1 MYRSRHL
8 RGLLRPA
15 STPLLRKRLADVH
28 GQASI
33 RCLVSRSN
41 DDSIV
46 PGAQHSYGSLGETP
60 LPSSRV
66 TPWQAEHNHD
76 IQSVTQKALI
86 YELTQQQSRTIEDI
100 VPWFLGNMPPSY
112 FRQIP
117 EAFRLSHVKAISAIK
132 DANMDL

>member
-1 MYRSRHL
+1 
-8 RGLLRPA
+8 
-15 STPLLRKRLADVH
+15 
-28 GQASI
+28 
-33 RCLVSRSN
+33 
-41 DDSIV
+41 
-46 PGAQHSYGSLGETP
+46 LGDTP